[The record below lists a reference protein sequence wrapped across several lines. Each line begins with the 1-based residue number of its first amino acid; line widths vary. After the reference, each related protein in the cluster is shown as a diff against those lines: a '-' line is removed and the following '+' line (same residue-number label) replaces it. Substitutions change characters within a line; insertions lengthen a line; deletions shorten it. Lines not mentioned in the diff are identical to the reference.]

1 MCFTYLFLQKQE
13 FGRFKTSGSFNKKVE
28 SFLRNAQVNYL
39 YVMKH
44 SFIHLFTHSSVHW
57 YLPLLLAHPEC
68 GEYRDGSDLVPVPR
82 ETEDT
87 FTTVTAAMA
96 FYSSLVA
103 QSLKR
108 LPPMQETRVR
118 SLGRRE
124 IPWRRKWQSTPVFL
138 PGESHGRRSL
148 VGYSPRGRK
157 ESDTTE
163 RLHLTSPHG
172 ILWWVGTESCRDYHP
187 REGAFEMF

>member
-118 SLGRRE
+118 SLGREDSLEKEMAIHSSILAWR
-124 IPWRRKWQSTPVFL
+124 IPWTEKPSRLQST
-138 PGESHGRRSL
+138 GSQRIGH
-148 VGYSPRGRK
+148 
-157 ESDTTE
+157 D
-163 RLHLTSPHG
+163 
-172 ILWWVGTESCRDYHP
+172 
-187 REGAFEMF
+187 